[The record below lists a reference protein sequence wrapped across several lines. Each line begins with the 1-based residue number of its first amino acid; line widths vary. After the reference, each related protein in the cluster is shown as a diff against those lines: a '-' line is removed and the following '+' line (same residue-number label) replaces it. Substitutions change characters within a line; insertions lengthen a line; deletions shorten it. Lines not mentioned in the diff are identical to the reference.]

1 MAQHKLSDGEICLF
15 LVIVYGLCHYLN
27 YGSIIPVSV
36 SVFTQCSSLCV
47 YVSSWDLLYLCL
59 YPNFPYFRRVAV
71 LIRAH
76 PNCIWPHLN
85 LITSAKIPFPKKV
98 HSNRHWILSGNTVQP
113 TTVIMQFVQPGWRRI
128 RLHLLA

>member
-85 LITSAKIPFPKKV
+85 LITSAKIPFPKKFTATDTESFRV
-98 HSNRHWILSGNTVQP
+98 T
-113 TTVIMQFVQPGWRRI
+113 QFNPQQWLCNLYNQAGEELGYI
-128 RLHLLA
+128 Y